1 MYTIQTLVWLLLLVM
16 WPMHNDVRHNG
27 FLLMLAHVPLILT
40 TTPDFQPV
48 MTDAPSV
55 LIPYSLLMSISFDLN
70 SSNNTSVMFSAF
82 TVDVV
87 ICTLDKKQ
95 VCLTLLCRYYM

>member
-1 MYTIQTLVWLLLLVM
+1 MAFAAC
-16 WPMHNDVRHNG
+16 DVTNAQRCAAQWIPINVG
-27 FLLMLAHVPLILT
+27 TCSLNLT

-70 SSNNTSVMFSAF
+70 SSNNTSVIFSAF

-95 VCLTLLCRYYM
+95 VCLTLLCRYSM

>member
-1 MYTIQTLVWLLLLVM
+1 
-16 WPMHNDVRHNG
+16 
-27 FLLMLAHVPLILT
+27 
-40 TTPDFQPV
+40 
-48 MTDAPSV
+48 
-55 LIPYSLLMSISFDLN
+55 MSISFDLN

-95 VCLTLLCRYYM
+95 VCLTLLCRYSM